1 MPDANPEAYLK
12 STAEIVY
19 FVGCVSSYSPRSF
32 SIPRSITQIFTKT
45 GQDFTLLG
53 EDEWCCGFP
62 LFSSGMQKEV
72 VELANHNIKKVKEK
86 KAKILITS
94 CPSCYHT
101 WKYEYPEISGEKIDF
116 EIIHISQYLLE
127 LIKDKKIKLNPI
139 SAKVTYHDP
148 CDLGRNSGIIN
159 EPREVIKSIPG
170 VEFTELSLIGLQA
183 NCCGGGG
190 NLESFNPVLSAKI
203 ADSKCTEIISTGADT
218 IVSSCQQ
225 CERTISTAI
234 RKRKDEIDYKIK
246 VMDISELV
254 NQSMG

>member
-1 MPDANPEAYLK
+1 M
-12 STAEIVY
+12 
-19 FVGCVSSYSPRSF
+19 
-32 SIPRSITQIFTKT
+32 
-45 GQDFTLLG
+45 
-53 EDEWCCGFP
+53 
-62 LFSSGMQKEV
+62 
-72 VELANHNIKKVKEK
+72 
-86 KAKILITS
+86 
-94 CPSCYHT
+94 
-101 WKYEYPEISGEKIDF
+101 
-116 EIIHISQYLLE
+116 HISQYLLK

-203 ADSKCTEIISTGADT
+203 ANAKCTEIISTGADT